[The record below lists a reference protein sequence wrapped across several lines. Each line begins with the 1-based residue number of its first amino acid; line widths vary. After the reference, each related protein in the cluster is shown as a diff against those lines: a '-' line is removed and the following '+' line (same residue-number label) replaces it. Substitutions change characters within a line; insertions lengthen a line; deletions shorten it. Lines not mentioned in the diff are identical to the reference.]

1 MLRVLHSSYEIIW
14 ENGEKEKSS
23 VYTTP
28 FLSEEVLSEE
38 TCDIDDFEKAYNFFH
53 EHYIFFGYYAT
64 VSLFNKPIIRNFE
77 RDAYMT
83 VKNFKPFKVIK
94 TYEDITEKVSIRELA
109 DKLNA
114 DDFCRFLRDRQVNF
128 DLELTK

>member
-14 ENGEKEKSS
+14 ENGEKEKSF
-23 VYTTP
+23 VYTNP
-28 FLSEEVLSEE
+28 FLSEEILNEE
-38 TCDIDDFEKAYNFFH
+38 TQDIDDFEKAYDFFSKPFT
-53 EHYIFFGYYAT
+53 FFSYYAT

-83 VKNFKPFKVIK
+83 IKNFKPFKVVK
-94 TYEDITEKVSIRELA
+94 VYEDITEKVSIRELA

-114 DDFCRFLRDRQVNF
+114 DEFCRFLKDRQMNF
-128 DLELTK
+128 NLELTK